1 MQRRGKLPVLAVLC
15 FITMFSEFR
24 GMLTA
29 FLSGGLE
36 RTSEMVFPLWVIENI
51 SLKER
56 LNDFQRKILSKK
68 HGTLYLR

>member
-1 MQRRGKLPVLAVLC
+1 
-15 FITMFSEFR
+15 
-24 GMLTA
+24 MLTA

-36 RTSEMVFPLWVIENI
+36 KTSEMVFPLWVIENI